1 MEIFNSLLSNIPN
14 NFLVLFQIGIM
25 IILAGIFAFVFKIL
39 KQPKIPAYIIAGIL
53 LGPLVFGIIK
63 DNEVIRSLSEIGVAF
78 LLFFVG
84 LEIDLSNLKRV
95 GKVASFTGI
104 IEVILVSIVSVVI
117 SLLMGF
123 ENIELVYISGVIA
136 FSSTMIVIKLLA
148 DKEEINTLHG
158 RIIVGILLIQD
169 IIAIIILTVLTTN
182 LSLSTLF
189 FSLGKGIL
197 FIILGIL
204 IGRMSHPI
212 LKESAKSNE
221 LLLLVPLAFLFIYS
235 ISAYLF
241 GLSVVVGAFFAGV
254 VLANS
259 PFKIDIKGRIYP
271 LRDFFGAILFVSL
284 GIQLLW
290 IPKEYLGLFI
300 ILMAITLIIK
310 PIIIFLT
317 VRLLGYTNRT
327 AFLTGNSLGQASEFA
342 LIILTQGLAM
352 NHISSNIFSV
362 LVFVTII
369 SMSVTSYTIKH
380 EQKIYKIFSYPAK
393 LFEHLPNKK
402 EQLNYQSES
411 KGGVIILGC
420 HRMGTLLLQKFS
432 SMKEDV
438 LVIDFNPDIIKSL
451 MKKKVPCLYGDYAN
465 PEIMSKIIKINPK
478 MLISTIPDK
487 EDNINLIRKLKKLN
501 KNISIIVVAERIH
514 EALELYKE
522 GADYVILPKVISG
535 VYIDDLIEKIT
546 KDKKN
551 LKKNQIDFLNKIHYY
566 LYK

>member
-1 MEIFNSLLSNIPN
+1 
-14 NFLVLFQIGIM
+14 M